1 MPDDLAP
8 DVDLRMGDLKGLLTG
23 LPLAVIAVDLNDS
36 VIFWNAAAERLFG
49 WRRDEV
55 VGRPLPTVPEDLQKE
70 AAIIR
75 KSAVAGNTL
84 GAIGTRRRRR
94 DGTLVDVAL
103 SVAPLRDGAGGVI
116 GTIGVLA
123 DVTDDA
129 EGADA
134 RRQRDIA
141 VARLA
146 AIVDSSDDAIVSK
159 RLDGVVTSWNR
170 AAERIFGWT
179 AAEAVGQHIT
189 LIIPKER
196 HAEEDDVL
204 ARVVRGETVDHF
216 ETIRVAKDGRRL
228 NISLTVSP
236 IRDGRGRIVG
246 ASKIARDVTDR
257 IHGEM
262 VRGRLAAIVSSSD
275 DVIVGKTLEGFITSW
290 NAAAERM
297 FGWTAAEAV
306 GRHITLII
314 PDDRRAEEEEVLA
327 RIRAGQRVE
336 HFETVRVT
344 RDGRRIDM
352 SLTVSP
358 VIDSA
363 GRIIG
368 ASKIG
373 RDITERRRLEDE
385 RDRLLASA
393 QRARE
398 EAEALNRTKDEFLA
412 VVSHELRTPLNAIF
426 GWARMLQSASLDP
439 PTEARAIEAIV
450 RGATAQARLV
460 DDLLDLSRIVTG
472 RMRLD
477 FQRCH
482 PIDVIEG
489 ALDAVRPAATA
500 KDIDLVPHLEPTVG
514 TMVGAPD
521 RLQQVVWN
529 LVMNAVKF
537 TPAGGRVDVTL
548 RRAGGSLEIVVAD
561 TGEGISADI
570 LPHVFERFRQEDSSS
585 VRAHGGLGLGLAL
598 VRHLVELHGGHV
610 QAASPGKGQ
619 GATFTVTLPLG
630 RSSRMQPG
638 AEGAADDA
646 LLDAGHRS
654 LEGVR
659 VLVVDDDA
667 GALDVSAVMLR
678 SEGAE
683 VRTAASAFRAY
694 EMVEGWPPHVL
705 VSDIAMPGADGFML
719 LRGLRGALADRGQ
732 RLAAIAV
739 TAYGTGDTEM
749 RAFEAGFDRYLTK
762 PVDPLKLSVAVAE
775 VAGRAT

>member
-1 MPDDLAP
+1 
-8 DVDLRMGDLKGLLTG
+8 MGDLKGLLTG
-23 LPLAVIAVDLNDS
+23 LPLAVIALDLDET
-36 VIFWNAAAERLFG
+36 VTFWNPAAERLFG
-49 WRRDEV
+49 WRSDEV
-55 VGRPLPTVPEDLQKE
+55 LGRPVPTVPDDLETE

-75 KSAVAGNTL
+75 KAALAGNTL
-84 GAIGTRRRRR
+84 GAIGTRRRRQ

-103 SVAPLRDGAGGVI
+103 SLAPLRDGTGAVI

-123 DVTDDA
+123 DVTDRAEDA
-129 EGADA
+129 GA
-134 RRQRDIA
+134 RQQADIA
-141 VARLA
+141 IARLA

-159 RLDGVVTSWNR
+159 TLGGVITSWNR

-196 HAEEDDVL
+196 HAEEDHVL
-204 ARVVRGETVDHF
+204 GRIVRGEMIDHF
-216 ETIRVAKDGRRL
+216 ETIRVAKDGRLL

-236 IRDGRGRIVG
+236 IRDARGRIVG
-246 ASKIARDVTDR
+246 ASKIARDITERVHAE
-257 IHGEM
+257 I
-262 VRGRLAAIVSSSD
+262 VRGRLAAIVDSSD
-275 DVIVGKTLEGFITSW
+275 DVIVSKTLDGFITSW

-297 FGWTAAEAV
+297 FGWSAAEAV

-314 PDDRRAEEEEVLA
+314 PEDRRAEEADVLS

-336 HFETVRVT
+336 HFDTVRVA
-344 RDGRRIDM
+344 RDGRLIDM

-358 VIDSA
+358 VLDAA

-373 RDITERRRLEDE
+373 RDITERRRMEDE
-385 RDRLLASA
+385 RNRLLARA
-393 QRARE
+393 QQARE

-426 GWARMLQSASLDP
+426 GWARMLQSATLDP
-439 PTEARAIEAIV
+439 PTETRAIEAIV
-450 RGATAQARLV
+450 RGASAQARLV

-489 ALDAVRPAATA
+489 ALDAVRPAASA
-500 KDIDLVPHLEPTVG
+500 KDIALVPHLDATVG

-548 RRAGGSLEIVVAD
+548 RRAGANLEIVVAD
-561 TGEGISADI
+561 TGEGISANV

-585 VRAHGGLGLGLAL
+585 IRAHGGLGLGLAL

-610 QAASPGKGQ
+610 HAASPGKGH

-630 RSSRMQPG
+630 RAARMQG
-638 AEGAADDA
+638 ALQAAPDEALVDPNRP
-646 LLDAGHRS
+646 LLD
-654 LEGVR
+654 GVR

-678 SEGAE
+678 SDGAE
-683 VRTAASAFRAY
+683 VRTASSAFRAY
-694 EMVEGWPPHVL
+694 EVVEGWQPHVL

-719 LRGLRGALADRGQ
+719 LRGLRSALAGQ
-732 RLAAIAV
+732 RLPAIAV
-739 TAYGTGDTEM
+739 TAYGSGDTEM

-762 PVDPLKLSVAVAE
+762 PVDPLKLSAAVAE
-775 VAGRAT
+775 VAGRTT